1 MHPLGPSLG
10 HVRGTSWLHRANP
23 LVKLTW
29 LLAVI
34 AVALATYDPVPMLFV
49 ALLVFAACVAAGIGG
64 PVGRGVL
71 IFVPVA
77 ASMLVI
83 QTLAPA
89 GCGATCTATA
99 EVGPLDLYG
108 AGMLHGLSLAARILL
123 VEVVALGVLV
133 TTHPSDLFAA
143 LARLRVPYL
152 FNFMLSMTLQLVP
165 ILQREMSIVL
175 AAQRSRGMRSS
186 GFGAILPSF
195 VPVFAGAF
203 ERVQQLSISLESRAF
218 GSSHRPT
225 SYRRIG
231 FGPGDALLVLLG
243 VAAGIVGVVA
253 GLVVWNQHQA
263 VETTLSALTA
273 PVVLG
278 LFGVAA
284 LIFIGVIGAGLRSLV
299 RDIPRV
305 RPP

>member
-1 MHPLGPSLG
+1 MQMLGPSLG

-34 AVALATYDPVPMLFV
+34 AFALSTYDPIPLVIVALVAFV
-49 ALLVFAACVAAGIGG
+49 ACVTVGIGG
-64 PVGRGVL
+64 AVGRGVL
-71 IFVPVA
+71 FLGPIA

-89 GCGATCTATA
+89 GCGTACTPTA
-99 EVGPLDLYG
+99 VLGPLDLHG
-108 AGMLHGLSLAARILL
+108 VGMLHGLSLAARILV
-123 VEVVALGVLV
+123 VEIVALGVLV

-152 FNFMLSMTLQLVP
+152 FNVMLSMTLQLVP
-165 ILQREMSIVL
+165 ILQREVSIVL

-218 GSSHRPT
+218 GSSPRPT
-225 SYRRIG
+225 SYRRVG
-231 FGPGDALLVLLG
+231 FGPRDALFVLLG
-243 VAAGIVGVVA
+243 LAVGVGGVVA
-253 GLVVWNQHQA
+253 GLVLWNQERT
-263 VETTLSALTA
+263 VLTTLMFLTGPIVVGLFVVA
-273 PVVLG
+273 AMVFGGVVLA
-278 LFGVAA
+278 GV
-284 LIFIGVIGAGLRSLV
+284 RSLV
-299 RDIPRV
+299 R
-305 RPP
+305 

>member
-1 MHPLGPSLG
+1 MHPLGPSVG
-10 HVRGTSWLHRANP
+10 HVGGTSWLHRANP

-34 AVALATYDPVPMLFV
+34 AFALATYDPVPLVLVAVLAFV
-49 ALLVFAACVAAGIGG
+49 VCVAVGIGG
-64 PVGRGVL
+64 AVGRGVL

-89 GCGATCTATA
+89 GCGATCVPTAV
-99 EVGPLDLYG
+99 VGPLDLYG
-108 AGMLHGLSLAARILL
+108 TGMLHGLSLVARILV

-165 ILQREMSIVL
+165 ILQREVSIVL
-175 AAQRSRGMRSS
+175 AAQRSRGMRNS

-218 GSSHRPT
+218 GSSPRPT

-231 FGPGDALLVLLG
+231 FGPSDALLVLAGLGMG
-243 VAAGIVGVVA
+243 VAGVVA
-253 GLVVWNQHQA
+253 GLVLWNQHQT
-263 VETTLSALTA
+263 VVTTLATLTV
-273 PVVLG
+273 PVVVG
-278 LFGVAA
+278 LFAVAA
-284 LIFIGVIGAGLRSLV
+284 VIFIGVIGAGVRSLV
-299 RDIPRV
+299 R
-305 RPP
+305 